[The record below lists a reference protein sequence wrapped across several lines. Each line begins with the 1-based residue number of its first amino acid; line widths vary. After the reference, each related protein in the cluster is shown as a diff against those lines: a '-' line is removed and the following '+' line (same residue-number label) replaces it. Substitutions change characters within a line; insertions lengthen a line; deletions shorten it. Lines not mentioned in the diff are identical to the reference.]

1 MAAVDLIRYD
11 GDGRMLVYRHPNTGF
26 NTAILIVREDQEAIL
41 LINGHIANL
50 YGAGKYTIKSGNIP
64 VFHDALSKGVLGE
77 VAPNQC
83 EVFIIVKNCAL
94 KLYWGTSTPMLLQDP
109 QYHLPIRL
117 RAHGSLT
124 IRVENS
130 VLLLQSL
137 AEARVNLSREAL
149 EEHCRGMVVSKVK
162 AHIAK
167 YMTERQV
174 SATSV
179 SAHVEAIS
187 EGVMPLISN
196 LLMRYGI
203 TADTFVIESIDAVND
218 ESFQRI
224 CELMTS
230 NPQIRNETDNMHC
243 LHCHTTLLPS
253 SRFCHV
259 CGQAINGC

>member
-1 MAAVDLIRYD
+1 MKYLPLDAVGTGRVGYQQQVKEANIKRIFDLVRS
-11 GDGRMLVYRHPNTGF
+11 GKCKSRAELVRMMQL
-26 NTAILIVREDQEAIL
+26 
-41 LINGHIANL
+41 
-50 YGAGKYTIKSGNIP
+50 
-64 VFHDALSKGVLGE
+64 
-77 VAPNQC
+77 
-83 EVFIIVKNCAL
+83 
-94 KLYWGTSTPMLLQDP
+94 
-109 QYHLPIRL
+109 
-117 RAHGSLT
+117 
-124 IRVENS
+124 
-130 VLLLQSL
+130 
-137 AEARVNLSREAL
+137 
-149 EEHCRGMVVSKVK
+149 
-162 AHIAK
+162 
-167 YMTERQV
+167 